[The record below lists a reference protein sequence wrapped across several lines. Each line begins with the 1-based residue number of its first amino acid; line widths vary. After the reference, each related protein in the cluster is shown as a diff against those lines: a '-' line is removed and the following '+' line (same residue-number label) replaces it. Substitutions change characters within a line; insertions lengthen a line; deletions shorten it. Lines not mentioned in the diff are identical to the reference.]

1 MISHATR
8 YVHLEDGVLATVTTR
23 AASHGIVAALEHTF
37 PCGTGADTSTA
48 IPYDRLATKAMS
60 VADSL
65 AEAREALMRCGYA
78 ATCPVAN
85 TLGVFIPRNGL
96 TDEHVATIYG
106 SPEGLGISGTCA
118 EPLSRVLGAEGV
130 EVHVD

>member
-23 AASHGIVAALEHTF
+23 VASHGIVAVLEHTF
-37 PCGTGADTSTA
+37 PCGTGVDTSTA
-48 IPYDRLATKAMS
+48 IPYERLAAKAVL

-85 TLGVFIPRNGL
+85 TLNVLIPRNGL
-96 TDEHVATIYG
+96 VDEHVATIYG
-106 SPEGLGISGTCA
+106 GPDGLGISGTCA
-118 EPLSRVLGAEGV
+118 EPLSRVLGADGV

>member
-1 MISHATR
+1 MISHTIR
-8 YVHLEDGVLATVTTR
+8 YTHFEDGALATVTTR
-23 AASHGIVAALEHTF
+23 AASQGIVAVLEHSF
-37 PCGTGADTSTA
+37 PCVAGADLRVA
-48 IPYDRLATKAMS
+48 ILYDRLATKAVF

-65 AEAREALMRCGYA
+65 AEAREALVRCGYA

-85 TLGVFIPRNGL
+85 TLDVFIPRNGL

>member
-8 YVHLEDGVLATVTTR
+8 YVHLKDGVLATVTTR
-23 AASHGIVAALEHTF
+23 AASQGIVAALEHTF
-37 PCGTGADTSTA
+37 PCGTGADLGTA
-48 IPYDRLATKAMS
+48 IPYERLATEA
-60 VADSL
+60 VLVVDSL

-85 TLGVFIPRNGL
+85 MLGVFIPRNGL

-106 SPEGLGISGTCA
+106 SPDGLGISGTCA

-130 EVHVD
+130 KVHVD

>member
-8 YVHLEDGVLATVTTR
+8 YAHLEDGVLATVTTR
-23 AASHGIVAALEHTF
+23 AASQGIVAVLEHTF
-37 PCGTGADTSTA
+37 PCGTGADTSTV
-48 IPYDRLATKAMS
+48 IPYERLATKA
-60 VADSL
+60 VLTADSL
-65 AEAREALMRCGYA
+65 VEAREALMRCGYA

-85 TLGVFIPRNGL
+85 TLDVFIPRNGL

-106 SPEGLGISGTCA
+106 SPDGLGISGTCA